1 MIIKDLFSV
10 LDSNTIIEIV
20 NKKETYKET
29 NQVPEELLNKEIKN
43 IKIEKDKAIIV
54 LDEKTNGKN
63 LEDLGYSFE
72 VGI

>member
-43 IKIEKDKAIIV
+43 IKIEKDKATIV
-54 LDEKTNGKN
+54 LDEITNGEN

>member
-54 LDEKTNGKN
+54 LDEKTNGEN

>member
-29 NQVPEELLNKEIKN
+29 NQVPK
-43 IKIEKDKAIIV
+43 
-54 LDEKTNGKN
+54 
-63 LEDLGYSFE
+63 
-72 VGI
+72 